1 MIFRILVIGNP
12 NSGKSTLFNKLTGA
26 KQRVGNWSGVTV
38 DKKVGRFDHDSCHF
52 EITDLPGVYHLNG
65 DQSFDTLDESIAIG
79 AIESLPADL
88 VINVVDASTLER
100 SLYLTLQLLESGRP
114 MLVVLNKMDVVAR
127 QQQKLNIS
135 GLQQRLG
142 CPVIALSAHEPDD
155 IRSLKDRIKQ
165 VISRKQSGHPFRLDY
180 GEQLESA
187 IDVIQLHLDGYP
199 THLTRRSHVLRFI
212 EGQDSS
218 LSELSIIGYQQ
229 AKLIRD
235 DLLGNVDVDIVV
247 ADIRY
252 SFIHELVIAVRHQ
265 RGRLSRRLSDRIDDV
280 VMSRW
285 LGLPI
290 FLFVMYIMF
299 MFSVDFG
306 SAFIDFFDI
315 LVGTLLVDGV
325 HFLFDGVLP
334 VWVVTLLADGF
345 GGGVR
350 TVATFIPVIAC
361 LYLCMSLLES
371 SGYMARAAFVLD
383 KLMRKVGL
391 PGKAFVP
398 LVLGFGCNVPS
409 VMATR
414 NLDHERE
421 RRLSAA
427 MVPFMSCGAR
437 LPVYALFAVAFFPEN
452 GQNVVFLLYLVG
464 ILVAIMT
471 GLLLRH
477 TLYPGI
483 NSSFVM
489 EIPDYELPTVN
500 NVLLKTWQKLKR
512 FVLGAGK
519 TIVLVVAC
527 LSMIN
532 SFGMDGSFARNQHD
546 NSLLAEI
553 ARGITP
559 ILSPMGIEE
568 DNWQATV
575 GLVTGIFAKEVLVG
589 TLNELYGPPQD
600 EEVEYDPWA
609 SLHEAVASIPQNF
622 SDLDYAD
629 PIGVEV
635 GDVDD
640 PTLAAEEQ
648 QVDVSI
654 YGNLQQHFPS
664 ASAAMAY
671 LLFVLLY
678 TPCVAAIGAYV
689 REFGRRYA
697 LFIVTWTLFVAYGV
711 STLYYQFSM
720 VEAMWRSAV
729 IWGLVFTALSVVW
742 FLALRCY
749 GRRLQELSL
758 SV

>member
-1 MIFRILVIGNP
+1 MTSRILVVGNP
-12 NSGKSTLFNKLTGA
+12 NSGKSTIFNQLTGA
-26 KQRVGNWSGVTV
+26 RQKVGNWSGVTV
-38 DKKVGRFDHDSCHF
+38 DKKVGRFDHDGCHF

-65 DQSFDTLDESIAIG
+65 DQSLDTLDESIAVS

-88 VINVVDASTLER
+88 VINIVDASTLER

-114 MLVVLNKMDVVAR
+114 MLVVLNKMDVVNR
-127 QQQKLNIS
+127 LQQKLNIS

-142 CPVIALSAHEPDD
+142 CPVVALSAHESDD
-155 IRSLKDRIKQ
+155 IRVLKDRIKQ
-165 VISRKQSGHPFRLDY
+165 VITRKYAGCYFQLDY
-180 GEQLESA
+180 GEKLESA
-187 IDVIQLHLDGYP
+187 IDGIQLYLEEYP
-199 THLTRRSHVLRFI
+199 TNLTKRSHVLRFI

-218 LSELSIIGYQQ
+218 LSELSIVGSRQ
-229 AKLIRD
+229 ARLIREE
-235 DLLGNVDVDIVV
+235 LLGHVDVDVVV

-252 SFIHELVIAVRHQ
+252 SFIHELVTSVRHQ
-265 RGRLSRRLSDRIDDV
+265 KGRLSRRLSDRIDNI
-280 VMSRW
+280 VMNRW

-290 FLFVMYIMF
+290 FLCVMYAMF

-306 SAFIDFFDI
+306 SVFIDFLDI
-315 LVGTLLVDGV
+315 SVGTLLVDGV
-325 HFLFDGVLP
+325 HFLLDGILP
-334 VWVVTLLADGF
+334 LWIVTLLADGI

-437 LPVYALFAVAFFPEN
+437 LPVYALFAVAFFPDN
-452 GQNVVFLLYLVG
+452 GQDVVFLIYLVG
-464 ILVAIMT
+464 IMVAIMT
-471 GLLLRH
+471 GLLLRY

-489 EIPDYELPTVN
+489 EIPDYELPSIS
-500 NVLLKTWQKLKR
+500 NVLFKTWQKLKR

-527 LSMIN
+527 LSMI
-532 SFGMDGSFARNQHD
+532 SSIGTDGSFASNQQG

-553 ARGITP
+553 ARDITP
-559 ILSPMGIEE
+559 VLSPMGIEQ

-575 GLVTGIFAKEVLVG
+575 ALVTGIFAKEVLVG
-589 TLNELYGPPQD
+589 TLNELYGPPQGD
-600 EEVEYDPWA
+600 AAEYDPWT
-609 SLHEAVASIPQNF
+609 SLQEAVATIPQNF
-622 SDLDYAD
+622 SDLNYAD
-629 PIGVEV
+629 PIGIEV
-635 GDVDD
+635 GEVDD
-640 PTLAAEEQ
+640 PTLAAEQQ

-654 YGNLQQHFPS
+654 YGNLQKHFSS

-697 LFIVTWTLFVAYGV
+697 LFIVVWTLFVAYGV

-720 VEAMWRSAV
+720 VEVMWRSTV
-729 IWGLVFTALSVVW
+729 TWGLVFAGLSVAW
-742 FLALRCY
+742 FFALKCY

-758 SV
+758 NV